1 MTDEKVQAPLE
12 SAPQE
17 VSGEKTSL
25 AVEMPDLT
33 PFTAK
38 MGEPLAEGVP
48 HATKEE
54 VVAAVSAVQDP
65 ELLLSVYE
73 LGLIYDI
80 KMDEK
85 GDVFIT
91 MTLTS
96 PSCPMGGDMPY
107 WVAAAVSSVPGVGC
121 VEVSL
126 TFDPPWSLD
135 RLSDDVK
142 IAMGLDV

>member
-1 MTDEKVQAPLE
+1 MTDETVEQGNKILK
-12 SAPQE
+12 QE
-17 VSGEKTSL
+17 GESL
-25 AVEMPDLT
+25 AIEMPELA

-38 MGEPLAEGVP
+38 MGEPLTEGVP
-48 HATKEE
+48 HATREE
-54 VVAAVSAVQDP
+54 IVTAISAVQDP

-80 KMDEK
+80 RMDEK